1 MDEQAQFIQLLS
13 QSFPRKADAIVL
25 LAGDRFYRVPKVAEL
40 YHAGFAPQVV
50 VTSKAYDFI
59 YGSFP
64 SRMLVRALRSY
75 DVKHEDIIAKERAMH
90 TRAEADE
97 TLMIAKEKGWKRLIL
112 VTTEHHQY
120 RAFLTWLK
128 ATKDHGVDIELV
140 MVPVQAFPK
149 FRYDTR
155 TLALNDEFER
165 IERYRDLGH
174 VASYAEGIK
183 YLSL

>member
-1 MDEQAQFIQLLS
+1 MDEQSQFIQLLS
-13 QSFPRKADAIVL
+13 QSLPKKADAIAL

-40 YHAGFAPQVV
+40 YHAGFAREVV
-50 VTSKAYDFI
+50 VTSSAYDFV

-75 DVKHEDIIAKERAMH
+75 DVKDEHIIAIEKAPH

-97 TLMIAKEKGWKRLIL
+97 TLRIAKERGWKKLIL

-120 RAFLTWLK
+120 RAFLTWIK
-128 ATKDHGVDIELV
+128 AARDLNVDIELI

-155 TLALNDEFER
+155 NEALQQEFER
-165 IERYRDLGH
+165 IERYRDMGH
-174 VASYAEGIK
+174 VASYKDGID
-183 YLSL
+183 YLS